1 MMKGNMLKL
10 GLFLLAL
17 GLSACS
23 DVFFQQPYRVVLEPS
38 QLGYQVEE
46 ERLTVV
52 PNTAYVEAIPGA
64 PAGRLERY
72 TYVVVD
78 DSGYE
83 VFPGASLG
91 SGDVGV
97 EIPEGREEVEGGYR
111 FVTRR
116 SQSFTFSLDGAV
128 ARAHWNQ
135 GAPLN
140 WRLRVTWYAT
150 TANGQPVEWV
160 QEYQIKSPLR

>member
-10 GLFLLAL
+10 VLFLLAL

-23 DVFFQQPYRVVLEPS
+23 DVFFQQPYRVILKPS

-52 PNTAYVEAIPGA
+52 PNTAYVKAIPGA
-64 PAGRLERY
+64 PAGYLERY

-97 EIPEGREEVEGGYR
+97 EIPEGREKVEGGYR
-111 FVTRR
+111 FVTRH

-128 ARAHWNQ
+128 AQAHWNQ

>member
-23 DVFFQQPYRVVLEPS
+23 DVFFQQPYRVILEPS

-46 ERLTVV
+46 GRLTVV
-52 PNTAYVEAIPGA
+52 PN
-64 PAGRLERY
+64 

-83 VFPGASLG
+83 VLPGASLG

-97 EIPEGREEVEGGYR
+97 EIPEGREEVGGGYR

-116 SQSFTFSLDGAV
+116 SQPFTFSLDGAV
-128 ARAHWNQ
+128 AQAHWNQ

>member
-1 MMKGNMLKL
+1 MMKLLNKL
-10 GLFLLAL
+10 VLLLVLAL

-23 DVFFQQPYRVVLEPS
+23 DVFFQQPYRVILEPS
-38 QLGYQVEE
+38 QLGYQVEG
-46 ERLTVV
+46 ERLTIV

-97 EIPEGREEVEGGYR
+97 GIPEGREEVEGGYR

-116 SQSFTFSLDGAV
+116 SQPFTFSLDGAV
-128 ARAHWNQ
+128 AQAHWNQ